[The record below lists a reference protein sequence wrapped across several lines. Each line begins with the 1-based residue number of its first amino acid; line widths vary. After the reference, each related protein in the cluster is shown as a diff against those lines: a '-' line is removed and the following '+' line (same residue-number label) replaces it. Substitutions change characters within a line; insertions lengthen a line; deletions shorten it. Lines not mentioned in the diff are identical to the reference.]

1 MPEFFLKDH
10 FFFKISYILLL
21 SDVKEVHKLFI
32 TFSKVYFFI
41 LNIYL
46 YIICVLRSTIN
57 SKNWKELFGH
67 EYTWLQ
73 VCSNQFE
80 DNSKHVEDKLNPLSW
95 KKTGKNY
102 QVTESFEFF
111 LFIDNYYNFFFLAI
125 YLRADFFM
133 LFFSI
138 DEQNLNFAFQI
149 HTMSGLFIYFRY
161 ETPVIT
167 FICHFSTTANS
178 DN

>member
-1 MPEFFLKDH
+1 MPEFFFKEL
-10 FFFKISYILLL
+10 FFSYILLL

-32 TFSKVYFFI
+32 TFSKVYIFI

-80 DNSKHVEDKLNPLSW
+80 DNSKHVEDKLNRLSW

-102 QVTESFEFF
+102 QVTESFEFSVYRQ
-111 LFIDNYYNFFFLAI
+111 LLYIFFCFSCNLLADWLL
-125 YLRADFFM
+125 Y
-133 LFFSI
+133 
-138 DEQNLNFAFQI
+138 
-149 HTMSGLFIYFRY
+149 
-161 ETPVIT
+161 VT
-167 FICHFSTTANS
+167 F
-178 DN
+178 

>member
-1 MPEFFLKDH
+1 MPEFFFKDH

-80 DNSKHVEDKLNPLSW
+80 DKSKHVEDKLNPLSW

-111 LFIDNYYNFFFLAI
+111 LFIDNYYNFFFLQ
-125 YLRADFFM
+125 F
-133 LFFSI
+133 
-138 DEQNLNFAFQI
+138 
-149 HTMSGLFIYFRY
+149 TCGLTFLCYFLALMNK
-161 ETPVIT
+161 T
-167 FICHFSTTANS
+167 
-178 DN
+178 